1 MSGSWCCPDPNPS
14 TNPNPNPNPS
24 PNPSPNPNPNQV
36 LPEVNEACLNLLQ
49 ELARFQER
57 LYLKDPVKAAAKKR
71 YLCGLREVL
80 RALKTNKAKAVIVV
94 HNVEKIE
101 SENGLDDVVAQLMQ
115 LSRHKQE
122 WVYDEEK
129 KASTQQLVPREEP
142 VPIIYAFTRKQLAK
156 ALKRSVRTS
165 VVAVLNYD
173 GAGEQFATMVSLAKD
188 ARRRWQE
195 RNAPNP
201 NPKENPQSQLEL

>member
-1 MSGSWCCPDPNPS
+1 M
-14 TNPNPNPNPS
+14 
-24 PNPSPNPNPNQV
+24 
-36 LPEVNEACLNLLQ
+36 
-49 ELARFQER
+49 
-57 LYLKDPVKAAAKKR
+57 KAAAKKR

-142 VPIIYAFTRKQLAK
+142 VPIIYAFT
-156 ALKRSVRTS
+156 
-165 VVAVLNYD
+165 
-173 GAGEQFATMVSLAKD
+173 
-188 ARRRWQE
+188 
-195 RNAPNP
+195 
-201 NPKENPQSQLEL
+201 